1 MSFSEL
7 YDYVI
12 LKSSK
17 VRHYV
22 MRNVKMLTILSGRDA
37 RRGKGFLENAENAQG
52 NKGGHRNGEK
62 EIFN

>member
-22 MRNVKMLTILSGRDA
+22 RKNVKMLTMLSGRDA

-52 NKGGHRNGEK
+52 NEGGHRNGEK

>member
-17 VRHYV
+17 VRHYI
-22 MRNVKMLTILSGRDA
+22 MRSVKMLTILSGRDA
-37 RRGKGFLENAENAQG
+37 RRGKGYLENAEKAQG
-52 NKGGHRNGEK
+52 NEGGHRNGEK